1 MTGKGNLQKFLDSGG
16 DTIETPVSD
25 SEPDVV
31 ELTPKTP
38 RAKTRE
44 GKKMASVFFGKD
56 VHNQL
61 SILKIETGLSIQE
74 LLIKALNLLFQA
86 YNKPPIAK

>member
-1 MTGKGNLQKFLDSGG
+1 MSKSNLQNFLENTEGKV
-16 DTIETPVSD
+16 ETPIPK
-25 SEPDVV
+25 SESDVV
-31 ELTPKTP
+31 ELKPKTQ
-38 RAKTRE
+38 RSKTRE

-61 SILKIETGLSIQE
+61 SILKIETGLSIQD

>member
-1 MTGKGNLQKFLDSGG
+1 MAGKGNLQRFLDSGG
-16 DTIETPVSD
+16 EQIETP
-25 SEPDVV
+25 ETKPDVV
-31 ELTPKTP
+31 GITPKTP
-38 RAKTRE
+38 RSKTRE

>member
-1 MTGKGNLQKFLDSGG
+1 MQKKNLQSFLENTGG
-16 DTIETPVSD
+16 NVETPMPK

-31 ELTPKTP
+31 ELKPKTQ
-38 RAKTRE
+38 RSKTRK